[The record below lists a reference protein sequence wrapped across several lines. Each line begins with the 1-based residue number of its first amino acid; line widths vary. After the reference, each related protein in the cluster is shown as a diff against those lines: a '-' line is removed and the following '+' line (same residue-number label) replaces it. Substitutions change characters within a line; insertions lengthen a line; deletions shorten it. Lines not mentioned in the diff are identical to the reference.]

1 MHRIVFA
8 CFVAGFAACADAFAA
23 EVTLLD
29 NAQIRTL
36 DEARPS
42 AQAMAWGED
51 GRVLALGE
59 GGALRERW
67 PDARVIDA
75 GSAHV
80 VPGLIDAHGHVMG
93 LGYSLIRADLV
104 GTRSKAE
111 AIERLRGFAKTL
123 PKGTWLIGRG
133 WDQNDWPDKAYPTAA
148 DLDAAFPDRPVWLRR
163 VDGHAA
169 WANTAAMRQAPR
181 ELEGDW
187 QPEGGRILREGG
199 RPTGVFVDGA
209 MALVEDAI
217 PPPNEA
223 VREQALSRA
232 LAEAAKLGLTG
243 VHDMGVSRADL
254 ALYRRF
260 ADAGRLTLRITA
272 YADGDGPALED
283 LCANGIYRHG
293 SGRLRMDGV
302 KLYADGALGSRGAAL
317 LADYSDEAGNRGLL
331 VTSPAALDAAIA
343 KARRCG
349 VQAAVH
355 AIGDRGNRAV
365 LDSFARHLPKARQN
379 GAPGNDRRWRIEHA
393 QVVALDDIPRFAAL
407 RVIASMQPTHATS
420 DMPWAP
426 ARLGQAR
433 LAGAYAWRRFLDAKV
448 PLALGSDFPVESPD
462 PRLGLYA
469 AITRQDREGRP
480 PGGWLPDQR
489 LTPIEALRGFTVD
502 AAFAG
507 FAEKEVGRLA
517 PGYRA
522 DFVILDADPV
532 TLPPAKIPALK
543 IRATYLD
550 GKPVYGVGA
559 HPVRD
564 RPEPGKTDRGERPR
578 RRR

>member
-1 MHRIVFA
+1 MRRIAFA
-8 CFVAGFAACADAFAA
+8 CFILGLAAHAGSPAA

-36 DEARPS
+36 DEARPD
-42 AQAMAWGED
+42 AQAMAWDGN

-59 GGALRERW
+59 GDALRKRW
-67 PDARVIDA
+67 PDAEVIDA
-75 GSAHV
+75 GGAHV

-93 LGYSLIRADLV
+93 LGYALIRIDLA
-104 GTRSKAE
+104 GTRSKADV
-111 AIERLRGFAKTL
+111 IERLRGFAKTL
-123 PKGTWLIGRG
+123 PEDAWLTGRG

-163 VDGHAA
+163 VDGHAG
-169 WANTAAMRQAPR
+169 WANTAAMRR
-181 ELEGDW
+181 VSGKLEGDR
-187 QPEGGRILREGG
+187 QPEGGRILRKGG
-199 RPTGVFVDGA
+199 RPTGVFVDAA
-209 MALVEDAI
+209 MALVDDAV

-223 VREQALSRA
+223 VREQALARA
-232 LAEAAKLGLTG
+232 LAEAAKFGLTG

-260 ADAGRLTLRITA
+260 ADAGRLNLRITA

-283 LCANGIYRHG
+283 LCADGVYRHA
-293 SGRLRMDGV
+293 SGRLRMAGV

-317 LADYSDEAGNRGLL
+317 LTDYSDEAGNRGLL
-331 VTSPAALDAAIA
+331 ITSPAALDAAID
-343 KARRCG
+343 KAQRCG

-365 LDSFARHLPKARQN
+365 LDSFARHLPKARS
-379 GAPGNDRRWRIEHA
+379 GDARWRIEHA
-393 QVVALDDIPRFAAL
+393 QVVSPDDIPRFAAL

-426 ARLGQAR
+426 ARLGQTR
-433 LAGAYAWRRFLDAKV
+433 LAGAYAWRRFLDAGAR
-448 PLALGSDFPVESPD
+448 LALGSDFPVESAD

-469 AITRQDREGRP
+469 AITRRDREGEP
-480 PGGWLPDQR
+480 PGGWLPEQR
-489 LTPIEALRGFTVD
+489 LTPIEALRGFTAE

-517 PGYRA
+517 PGHRA
-522 DFVILDADPV
+522 DFVILDGDPM
-532 TLPPAKIPALK
+532 TLPPEKIPQ
-543 IRATYLD
+543 IEVRATYLD
-550 GKPVYGVGA
+550 GEPVYRA
-559 HPVRD
+559 Q
-564 RPEPGKTDRGERPR
+564 
-578 RRR
+578 